1 MPSSG
6 QTGEGPWRT
15 DVRGERAGLQRM
27 SEEVRKE
34 TLASI
39 QDLRAEWWLKN
50 CFYLERK
57 ITPIMNV
64 PLVHIYKLLQRIR
77 GRDRNRDIQT
87 CLNANIHLNICMK
100 GRKGKKRRER

>member
-1 MPSSG
+1 MPRSG

-50 CFYLERK
+50 CFYLEKRAGK
-57 ITPIMNV
+57 EMSM
-64 PLVHIYKLLQRIR
+64 R
-77 GRDRNRDIQT
+77 GFSKQIEVNSPFLI
-87 CLNANIHLNICMK
+87 LKASNLK
-100 GRKGKKRRER
+100 